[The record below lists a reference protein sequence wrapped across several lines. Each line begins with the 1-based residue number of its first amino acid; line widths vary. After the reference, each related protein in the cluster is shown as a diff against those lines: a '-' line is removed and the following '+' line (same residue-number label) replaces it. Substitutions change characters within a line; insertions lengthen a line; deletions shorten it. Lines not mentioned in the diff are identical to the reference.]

1 MISIYFKPNMCTCE
15 GSIMEKAAFF
25 DIDGTLYGFDGKE
38 HRIPDSTKMA
48 LREFRNNGNLAFIC
62 SGRPMRFINQIFG
75 RDMFDG
81 YICTNG
87 TYIIYDGNCIYNK
100 TVNAEI
106 ITKLKN
112 AFDEL
117 GIRCSFVGQYNGY
130 PYKMEEK
137 EIDKYNSQ
145 FKGESYLVRTWEA
158 DSIQVN
164 ALDIFYNNESHLRSC
179 KEYFKDDFIFNTHG
193 AHMSAD
199 VSFRNFDKSDGI
211 KFVIN
216 ALGINRENTFAF
228 GDGYNDITM
237 FKAVNVGIA
246 MGNAVEELKDIAS
259 YVTDNIF
266 NDGLYNAMKRYEL
279 ISR

>member
-1 MISIYFKPNMCTCE
+1 M
-15 GSIMEKAAFF
+15 GKAAFF

-48 LREFRNNGNLAFIC
+48 LKEFRDNGNLAFIC

-75 RDMFDG
+75 QDMFDG

-87 TYIIYDGNCIYNK
+87 TYIIYNGNCIYNK
-100 TVNAEI
+100 IIDAETI
-106 ITKLKN
+106 KKLKDI
-112 AFDEL
+112 FDEL
-117 GIRCSFVGQYNGY
+117 GIRCSFVGQNNGY

-137 EIDKYNSQ
+137 EMEKYNSQ
-145 FKGESYLVRTWEA
+145 FEGESYLVRTWEA

-164 ALDIFYNNESHLRSC
+164 ALDIFYSSEYHLNRC
-179 KEYFKDDFIFNTHG
+179 KDYFKDDLIFNTHG
-193 AHMSAD
+193 VHMSAD

-216 ALGINRENTFAF
+216 ALGISKEDTFAF

-237 FKAVNVGIA
+237 FKVVNVGIA
-246 MGNAVEELKDIAS
+246 MGNSVKELKEIAS
-259 YVTDNIF
+259 YVTGEIF
-266 NDGLYNAMKRYEL
+266 DDGLYNAMRSYNL
-279 ISR
+279 I